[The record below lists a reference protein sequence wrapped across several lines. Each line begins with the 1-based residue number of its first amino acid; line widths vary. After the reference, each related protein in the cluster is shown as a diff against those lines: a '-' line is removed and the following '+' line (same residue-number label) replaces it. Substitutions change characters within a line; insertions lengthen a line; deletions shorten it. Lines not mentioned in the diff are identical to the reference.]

1 MNKKVIIIAIILLI
15 ILVISSLLFYYSKLY
30 FVKGEEIRDL
40 SNIKI
45 PNYQLPE
52 GYKLKDE
59 IENIAISFS
68 KSESLSSPTNMQILL
83 LKFGDYIKHFSQG
96 EIAETIPDDTLIY
109 YVCIDIKRLPE
120 ETHIKFPAS
129 VWVKIEKYPAIK
141 EKFTMYQDVYI
152 FDAKTGEV
160 LGFGYHHLKL
170 ILPKQ

>member
-68 KSESLSSPTNMQILL
+68 KSECLSSPTNMQILL
-83 LKFGDYIKHFSQG
+83 LKFGDYIKHF
-96 EIAETIPDDTLIY
+96 LR
-109 YVCIDIKRLPE
+109 VRL
-120 ETHIKFPAS
+120 
-129 VWVKIEKYPAIK
+129 
-141 EKFTMYQDVYI
+141 Q
-152 FDAKTGEV
+152 
-160 LGFGYHHLKL
+160 KL
-170 ILPKQ
+170 YLMIH